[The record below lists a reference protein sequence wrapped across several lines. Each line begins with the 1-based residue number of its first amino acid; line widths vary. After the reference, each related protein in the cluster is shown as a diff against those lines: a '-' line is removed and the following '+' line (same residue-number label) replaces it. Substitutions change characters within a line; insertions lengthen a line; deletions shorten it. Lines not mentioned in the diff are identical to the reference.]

1 MIYCGRRIPSNAQS
15 ISPCPNFTCVCALQP
30 AEINQISLL
39 YTCCDE
45 PMENK
50 LFDGKGIAC
59 APSSRPH
66 QSYVVSQSTLPITR
80 LTMEQRL
87 PWDVLSGLQL
97 CMNFGTMA
105 ALGPVVAFHLHRSI
119 ASLLSLASATRSM
132 LSSLFLRTIASTRA
146 SACCESAQHCL

>member
-97 CMNFGTMA
+97 LYELWYNGCARACRSFPLAPLDRLVTLTCVSNSLH
-105 ALGPVVAFHLHRSI
+105 ALITFLAYHCINESI
-119 ASLLSLASATRSM
+119 GLL
-132 LSSLFLRTIASTRA
+132 
-146 SACCESAQHCL
+146 